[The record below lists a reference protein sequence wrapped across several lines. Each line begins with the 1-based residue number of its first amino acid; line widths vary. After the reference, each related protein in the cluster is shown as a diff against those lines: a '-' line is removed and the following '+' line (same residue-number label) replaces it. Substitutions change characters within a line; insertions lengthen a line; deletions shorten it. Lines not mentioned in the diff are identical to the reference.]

1 MMPPTPST
9 AASSS
14 RLAERMASSEPNQ
27 PASARAATGPTWR
40 MLSATRMRHRS
51 WVFALSRFSSS
62 TSADFDGTLSSSP
75 HGAAGSKTPSRF
87 GARLRRN
94 GVTRLASPVFSS
106 TFTIPVSASRTTTV
120 MGTRSAIVS
129 SNRPASVSSGG
140 SSGSSGWVSAA
151 AATSP
156 RPSMSSA
163 PRDAT
168 CSTRP
173 RTCAGQL
180 RAFGQRRSMSPS
192 LAGRSGVWH
201 SGQSVGMT
209 NSRSVPSRSSTT
221 GPSTSGMT
229 SPALRSTT
237 VSPMS
242 TPLAFTTCWL
252 CSVAW
257 RTSDPATST
266 FSMTANGVARPV
278 RPTLT
283 TMSRSVVLTSSGGY
297 LYAVAH
303 RGARLVA
310 PSSSWSPRSSTLTTM
325 PSIWCST
332 SARCAPCRR
341 TNSVTSEMSSNT
353 RKCVEM
359 GRPQPASS
367 PYTSDCADTWASLAS
382 SRTGH
387 APMPCTSMRRRRIR
401 ARMSSRRAGLLPS
414 SFWRRD
420 PAAAFR
426 GFAKTRSPTSS
437 CRAFSS
443 SNSATGKK
451 ISPRTS
457 TSGGCPDPMSRSG
470 TVPMVRT
477 FCVTSSP
484 TTPSPRVAAVTRT
497 PCS

>member
-1 MMPPTPST
+1 
-9 AASSS
+9 
-14 RLAERMASSEPNQ
+14 
-27 PASARAATGPTWR
+27 
-40 MLSATRMRHRS
+40 
-51 WVFALSRFSSS
+51 
-62 TSADFDGTLSSSP
+62 
-75 HGAAGSKTPSRF
+75 
-87 GARLRRN
+87 
-94 GVTRLASPVFSS
+94 
-106 TFTIPVSASRTTTV
+106 
-120 MGTRSAIVS
+120 
-129 SNRPASVSSGG
+129 
-140 SSGSSGWVSAA
+140 
-151 AATSP
+151 
-156 RPSMSSA
+156 
-163 PRDAT
+163 
-168 CSTRP
+168 
-173 RTCAGQL
+173 
-180 RAFGQRRSMSPS
+180 
-192 LAGRSGVWH
+192 
-201 SGQSVGMT
+201 MT

-443 SNSATGKK
+443 SNSADGEEDLAAHLDERRVPG
-451 ISPRTS
+451 SRQPLRHRAH
-457 TSGGCPDPMSRSG
+457 GEDVLRDVLPDDAVAARGRRDEDAVLVAEVDGEPVDLELAEVPDPSAAGIPLDLGGPLGELLLAEDVVEAEHALGVRHGREERGLRPAADGLRGAVLAAERRVRFLERLELVHERVVLGVAERARVRPVVLVAVALDLGAERVHPGGGRLEVGGRGRGDGVVRGGRVGGGVAHARVTPPRPRRRGRRRASAAGRRPRRSRCG
-470 TVPMVRT
+470 RW
-477 FCVTSSP
+477 
-484 TTPSPRVAAVTRT
+484 
-497 PCS
+497 